1 MRKPATYRGSR
12 RSSTAKVEVQVLET
26 FRLSVSGISIR
37 LAPTA
42 QRVVAL
48 LALRRGPR
56 ERELIAGTL
65 WPESS
70 QSEAAASLRTALWRI
85 RIIDTELITGDQH
98 VIGLSPD
105 VAVDLEELVVTVQHL
120 VAGMEEDSPHTFE
133 LLRADLLPGWYDEW
147 LIAERESARQ
157 LRLHGLEALAQHHAA
172 RGRFADAIETALMAV
187 RCDDLRESAHRTVIE
202 IHAAEGNISEAIRHY
217 AEFATR
223 LKSEL
228 NLDPSP
234 KMVQLM
240 QSLLRNS
247 PSTRTSP

>member
-1 MRKPATYRGSR
+1 MREPATHRESM

-26 FRLSVSGISIR
+26 FRVSVSGISIR
-37 LAPTA
+37 LVPTA

-65 WPESS
+65 WPDSS

-85 RIIDTELITGDQH
+85 RITDTGLITGDQH

-105 VAVDLEELVVTVQHL
+105 VAVDLEQMVVTVQHL
-120 VAGMEEDSPHTFE
+120 VAGVEENSPHTFE
-133 LLRADLLPGWYDEW
+133 LLRAELLPGWYDEW
-147 LIAERESARQ
+147 LIAEREWARQ

-172 RGRFADAIETALMAV
+172 RGRFADAIETALAAV
-187 RCDDLRESAHRTVIE
+187 RCDDLRESAHRAVIE
-202 IHAAEGNISEAIRHY
+202 IHAAEGNISEAIKHY
-217 AEFATR
+217 AEFAAH
-223 LKSEL
+223 LKAEL

-240 QSLLRNS
+240 QSLVRDS
-247 PSTRTSP
+247 RPTRTAP